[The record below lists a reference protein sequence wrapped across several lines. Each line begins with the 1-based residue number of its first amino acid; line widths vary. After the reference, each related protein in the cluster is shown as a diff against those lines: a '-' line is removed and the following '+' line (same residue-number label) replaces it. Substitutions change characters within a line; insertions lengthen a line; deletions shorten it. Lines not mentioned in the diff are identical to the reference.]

1 MYPIGSSVSGDDGG
15 RLGLGLL
22 HLRRGL
28 QRRWCR
34 ERLGNG
40 GGGVDGEA
48 SLDVEPGVEADEVVE
63 LGEGGEAVELVAG
76 GLGAL
81 EGGEDVDEGAGG
93 SVDGGEGGLDEVE
106 PHLHELL
113 PRVQRRLPAL
123 QHVAHAITLGP
134 PADLHQLLVAPRR
147 LHEARVCSRLQF
159 FFLHIFILD
168 MI

>member
-1 MYPIGSSVSGDDGG
+1 MYPIGSAIGSSVSGDDGG
-15 RLGLGLL
+15 RLGLSLL
-22 HLRRGL
+22 HLRRG
-28 QRRWCR
+28 RRLRRRQW
-34 ERLGNG
+34 LGN
-40 GGGVDGEA
+40 GGVDGEA
-48 SLDVEPGVEADEVVE
+48 GLDVEPGVEADEVVE

-93 SVDGGEGGLDEVE
+93 GVDGGEGGLDEVE

-159 FFLHIFILD
+159 FLHIFILD